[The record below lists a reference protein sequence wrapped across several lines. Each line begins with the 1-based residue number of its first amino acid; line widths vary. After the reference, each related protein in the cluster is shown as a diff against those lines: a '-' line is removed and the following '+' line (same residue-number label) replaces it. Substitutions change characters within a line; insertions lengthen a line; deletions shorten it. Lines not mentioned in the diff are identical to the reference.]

1 MTTVLTETGPWGSEA
16 GVSDS
21 VFVGRLRELL
31 RDYPVGANEQ
41 ANGNGTSTF
50 FQMQKVPVNDD
61 DYLMVTVNNTVVPL
75 VSQRSQL
82 GPGQCY
88 IDFNSGMLVFG
99 TAPTAGTSNISIQK
113 QRVRWTTSVLL
124 ASLQGGLRQLF
135 PALYKRATD
144 TSITMQVNQW
154 IYTLPQ
160 DFWDPRVQILA
171 AYLQEVPASVN
182 RPVPIPGVFRIGLR
196 DLQVPTSQYYTPGAT
211 LWLEYKAPYRSLS
224 ELEPQ
229 AYDLPLW
236 YAAAQL
242 LGFDEARR
250 TRMDTQ
256 TPAAESTANPPQY
269 QQNAG
274 TWYMTQF
281 RALLGQLTSPPAR
294 MPRPISTYSY

>member
-1 MTTVLTETGPWGSEA
+1 M
-16 GVSDS
+16 
-21 VFVGRLRELL
+21 
-31 RDYPVGANEQ
+31 
-41 ANGNGTSTF
+41 
-50 FQMQKVPVNDD
+50 
-61 DYLMVTVNNTVVPL
+61 
-75 VSQRSQL
+75 
-82 GPGQCY
+82 
-88 IDFNSGMLVFG
+88 
-99 TAPTAGTSNISIQK
+99 
-113 QRVRWTTSVLL
+113 
-124 ASLQGGLRQLF
+124 F

-250 TRMDTQ
+250 TSVDVNSV
-256 TPAAESTANPPQY
+256 ASGSSANPPQY
-269 QQNAG
+269 MQNSG
-274 TWYMTQF
+274 GWYMSQF
-281 RALLGQLTSPPAR
+281 NALLAKLKAPPTR
-294 MPRPISTYSY
+294 MPRPISSYEM